1 MLSFKNS
8 SAAILSI
15 VENDYPNEFEI
26 PSTLK
31 NTSTFAAKRIMIIVN
46 GLNLSDVYA
55 AQTYVGGASASAGG
69 VSQTALDAIA
79 PLITKDTARDTTI

>member
-1 MLSFKNS
+1 
-8 SAAILSI
+8 
-15 VENDYPNEFEI
+15 
-26 PSTLK
+26 
-31 NTSTFAAKRIMIIVN
+31 MITVN

-79 PLITKDTARDTTI
+79 PLITKDTAHDTTI